1 MNWYLSQVREISLKS
16 LIFVEDDR
24 SGVEYFFLWCRF
36 SNDLIGFVFHQNLLF
51 SYCSFDAAL
60 LTKPKGFLAHC
71 SNEILFLKKRN
82 FCKDF
87 HLNSPFSW
95 WGEISTEEGEGRKE
109 ALNWEMCHK
118 PRKVG
123 ARPLASGATSLFRK
137 AASPTAAAAASLSA
151 TTSAIT
157 ATRQV
162 ENRNSPEL
170 APHLPLFNASR
181 I

>member
-51 SYCSFDAAL
+51 SYCSFDPAL
-60 LTKPKGFLAHC
+60 LTKPRFFGSLFKWNPLSQKKKFLQRFSFELAV
-71 SNEILFLKKRN
+71 LLVRRN
-82 FCKDF
+82 FD
-87 HLNSPFSW
+87 W
-95 WGEISTEEGEGRKE
+95 RRGRKE

-137 AASPTAAAAASLSA
+137 AASPTAAATASLSA

-181 I
+181 V